1 MMSRLIQPS
10 FKVLRDFIESN
21 LAMIVNMREESPG
34 ESETVGPALFV
45 ESSGRRTRK
54 RAYVLGFWKTER
66 ARVLSDITRA
76 SQLVF
81 LDLSVKV
88 ANWLKESLFWPKT
101 YLFMVQFNISEVKS
115 SKGFV
120 GVLLTKLKVGQLAE
134 NPETILRQIREG
146 VIDSGIKKGHVFP
159 HITMGG
165 NGLAIEEKVKSFE
178 DQPSPANYFY
188 DFLFLE
194 PPLYAQKLLEETYS
208 KLRKRKSL
216 GSLSKVKESIKN
228 VDSKLLE
235 QGKAT
240 IEIDNVEIRV
250 PVSEIDD
257 MVKLAKDEDGY
268 LVCVKGSTMKAKIG
282 KYDLIGDGA
291 LQLRSTKEIADE
303 IKARKVSS

>member
-101 YLFMVQFNISEVKS
+101 YLFIVQFEIPEVKS

-120 GVLLTKLKVGQLAE
+120 G
-134 NPETILRQIREG
+134 ILRQIREG

-188 DFLFLE
+188 GFLFLE

-235 QGKAT
+235 QGKVT

-303 IKARKVSS
+303 IKTRKVSS